1 MKSRRR
7 EFLKKAGCSIAGA
20 CLGCAERL
28 LAEETNLAE
37 GVKVEDSK
45 LIIDLNED
53 PAKIKEMTTTPGGT
67 TIEAIYQIEQSQIRS
82 AMIRAIEEATKKS
95 QTIREKLKFT

>member
-1 MKSRRR
+1 MR
-7 EFLKKAGCSIAGA
+7 
-20 CLGCAERL
+20 
-28 LAEETNLAE
+28 TQQ
-37 GVKVEDSK
+37 
-45 LIIDLNED
+45 
-53 PAKIKEMTTTPGGT
+53 KIKEMTTTPGGT